1 MRVVLGRVLGAH
13 GLRGKLRVRW
23 LGDGPENLLAQER
36 LAVCEAPDGAGARY
50 YELEEGEVGRAGE
63 VRLKLKGLADRDAA
77 QMLRGGFVQGDTEG
91 LEALPEGEF
100 YWYQLLGC
108 RVVLTSGR
116 ELGEVCDLVETGAH
130 DVLVVRGKDGREFL
144 VPTARALL
152 PGIDLDQGRL
162 VAEDVPGLY
171 EAD

>member
-1 MRVVLGRVLGAH
+1 MKVVLGRVLGAH
-13 GLRGKLRVRW
+13 GVHGKLRVRW
-23 LGDGPENLLAQER
+23 LGDGPANLLAQR
-36 LAVCEAPDGAGARY
+36 RIALCEAPDGAGAKH

-63 VRLKLKGLADRDAA
+63 VRLKLKGLESRDAA
-77 QMLRGGFVQGDTEG
+77 QMLRGAFVQGDTEG

-130 DVLVVRGKDGREFL
+130 DVLVVRGEDGREFL

-152 PGIDLDQGRL
+152 PGIDLAEGRL
-162 VAEDVPGLY
+162 VAEDLPGLY
-171 EAD
+171 ETN